1 MIQYGII
8 SAFVIIYLSVNIQNL
23 HSGACFRFSVLQGN
37 RVLEWSWI
45 RKLFED
51 PNPTLMKS
59 SAKQGTESEAISS
72 TTTCFFPFMDP
83 AWIIGQPW
91 RVHPIH
97 PHQWVH
103 KRQAF
108 VAPRSCLDF
117 RPGRECSH
125 RVVGEV
131 QDIPVL
137 GLCRIMFSIFF
148 EFFFKHVSTTC
159 NSFYPESPCFIL
171 FMRWPGTYRP
181 LREDSLGTCNCSTV
195 AGEVTCA
202 VIATR
207 WG

>member
-45 RKLFED
+45 RKLFFSD

-83 AWIIGQPW
+83 AWINPGNPEGFIPSILINGQALHLSSQGVVW
-91 RVHPIH
+91 ISGLEGS
-97 PHQWVH
+97 
-103 KRQAF
+103 
-108 VAPRSCLDF
+108 VATELLERCKIFQFWDCVESCFPYSLNF
-117 RPGRECSH
+117 
-125 RVVGEV
+125 
-131 QDIPVL
+131 
-137 GLCRIMFSIFF
+137 FSGMYLQPAIF
-148 EFFFKHVSTTC
+148 
-159 NSFYPESPCFIL
+159 FYPESPCFIF